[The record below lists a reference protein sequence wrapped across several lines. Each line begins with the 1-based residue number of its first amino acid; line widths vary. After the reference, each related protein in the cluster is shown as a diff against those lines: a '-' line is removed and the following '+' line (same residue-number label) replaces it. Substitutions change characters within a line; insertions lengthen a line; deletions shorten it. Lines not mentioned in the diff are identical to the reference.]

1 MDIIVGPHFIRVV
14 DSLKRLVLGYCLPV
28 AAVLCLSGCGDFF
41 TKKPTELEA
50 KAILKDIGQIKEN
63 QNLQNPLP
71 EMYRG
76 PAKRINFNGGVKLF
90 YFTKNHTVDIL
101 STLVSEQLGK
111 PLRTKISQSGPTN
124 QMIIDCANDEEA
136 DKVLEF
142 LEMVDVQP
150 IQVNIDCL
158 ILERFGDETMDW
170 ETSIMIENFLG
181 QKITLGEARYG
192 QTTAGVLDP
201 AFPGASLRET
211 ERKTFGLDFGYW
223 INKGA
228 TGHQV
233 RAVVDM
239 LISTGYL
246 KILMNPT
253 LETVNGKTATV
264 MIRDFAP
271 VEQTVTAAGV
281 APYEITKYEWVEDTL
296 TVTPSVY
303 SDGSVGIKTSITIGS
318 RSKPEGVVQT
328 AIITERSIDVDENRI
343 SPGQSLI
350 IGGMKKSEKRS
361 VIRGVPFFK
370 DLPLVGVLF
379 SSKDFEEKATEII
392 FILTP
397 TISTNGMEYA
407 KMIEHVEKKYES
419 PKYDPGL
426 SNIVNDPFGSSAYTE
441 SVERKALEAES
452 ALLKAE
458 KQVEQAEQQVIAARK
473 EVEKAEA
480 EKAAAQEARL
490 KAQTETQKLKAEKD
504 NAVADANKARAI
516 ADKARAEADKAL
528 AETEKAKA
536 EFEAAKAA
544 EEKAN
549 FAAEKAKQEAQQKAA
564 EKAEKAKQET
574 QQKNEPATTEKF

>member
-1 MDIIVGPHFIRVV
+1 M
-14 DSLKRLVLGYCLPV
+14 
-28 AAVLCLSGCGDFF
+28 LCLSGCGDFF

-50 KAILKDIGQIKEN
+50 RAILKDIGRIKEN
-63 QNLQNPLP
+63 PNIDNPLP
-71 EMYRG
+71 EMYRS
-76 PAKRINFNGGVKLF
+76 PAKRINLNGGVKLF
-90 YFTKNHTVDIL
+90 YFTKHHTVEKL
-101 STLVSEQLGK
+101 SILVSEQLGK
-111 PLRTKISQSGPTN
+111 PLSSAKSRLDATSHANTKISQSGPTN

-142 LEMVDVQP
+142 LEMVDVPP

-170 ETSIMIENFLG
+170 ETSIMIENLLG

-192 QTTAGVLDP
+192 ATTAGILDP

-211 ERKTFGLDFGYW
+211 ERSTFGLDFGYW
-223 INKGA
+223 INQGA

-264 MIRDFAP
+264 TIRDYAP
-271 VEQTVTAAGV
+271 VEKIVTGQGGPSEA
-281 APYEITKYEWVEDTL
+281 YNLTEYQWVEDTL

-303 SDGSVGIKTSITIGS
+303 SDGSVGIETAITIGS

-328 AIITERSIDVDENRI
+328 SIITERSIKVDENRI
-343 SPGQSLI
+343 KPGQSLI

-370 DLPLVGVLF
+370 DLPLLGVLF

-397 TISTNGMEYA
+397 TISNDGMEYA

-426 SNIVNDPFGSSAYTE
+426 SNIVTDPFGSSAYTE

-452 ALLKAE
+452 ALLKAA
-458 KQVEQAEQQVIAARK
+458 KQVDQAEQEVITARK
-473 EVEKAEA
+473 AVEKAEA
-480 EKAAAQEARL
+480 EKTAAKEATL
-490 KAQTETQKLKAEKD
+490 KAQTEAQKLKAEKD
-504 NAVADANKARAI
+504 NAVADAKKAKAL
-516 ADKARAEADKAL
+516 AGKARAEADKAM

-544 EEKAN
+544 AEKAN
-549 FAAEKAKQEAQQKAA
+549 LAAEKAKQEAQK
-564 EKAEKAKQET
+564 
-574 QQKNEPATTEKF
+574 KNGPTPAGEF